1 MKIKCSVCNSEQDIT
16 QELLF
21 KVSELVK
28 EYDMG
33 ASGYTYLFNRMF
45 GKCLDDVTHEFDFD
59 EEFKK
64 KIQEIVDREKNII
77 IESENSKKESDVIV
91 KEITILKEKLK
102 EAQTKFEINSDRVT
116 SLRNEHNELS
126 EKIQVLTFNKDI
138 RMWY

>member
-16 QELLF
+16 QELLY

-28 EYDMG
+28 EFDMG

-77 IESENSKKESDVIV
+77 IESENAKKESDVIV
-91 KEITILKEKLK
+91 KEIMTLKEKLK
-102 EAQTKFEINSDRVT
+102 EAQTKFEINSDRIT
-116 SLRNEHNELS
+116 SLRTEYNELT
-126 EKIQVLTFNKDI
+126 EKIQELTFNKDI
-138 RMWY
+138 RTWY